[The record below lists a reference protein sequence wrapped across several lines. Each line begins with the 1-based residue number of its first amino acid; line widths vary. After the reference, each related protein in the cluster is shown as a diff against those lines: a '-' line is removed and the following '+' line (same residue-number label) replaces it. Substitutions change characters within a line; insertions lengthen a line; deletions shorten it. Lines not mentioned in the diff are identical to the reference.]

1 MGEPPEAMVI
11 KTFGGLDETC
21 EPLLKKHMGSYPR
34 GILAPCKDLH
44 PVGVVGADPGQMS
57 EAERRRI
64 EADFERLRRLLAE
77 QKRTVLGRLAELDH
91 TFAATHAEKS
101 LRVTEGVAQL
111 HRLIGQ
117 LEARCLPQV
126 SLHKAS
132 MASAPTGSWPTWWWP
147 CRRWLCSWCRICA
160 TGTNDPSLSSVT
172 VMESLSAPPA
182 PSIAPTLPCCSKRP
196 LAATGSINPFS
207 LQKQFEASLKTLQE
221 EDKRCA
227 GLTEAAKETRQEMLT

>member
-77 QKRTVLGRLAELDH
+77 QERTVLGRLAELDH
-91 TFAATHAEKS
+91 TFAATHAEKP

-117 LEARCLPQV
+117 LEARCLPQDV
-126 SLHKAS
+126 GSIISSSFGDTCQRRQSPPGTAS
-132 MASAPTGSWPTWWWP
+132 SDWQPGCGPSA
-147 CRRWLCSWCRICA
+147 A
-160 TGTNDPSLSSVT
+160 
-172 VMESLSAPPA
+172 APPV
-182 PSIAPTLPCCSKRP
+182 PRRSFWSL
-196 LAATGSINPFS
+196 GSDQS
-207 LQKQFEASLKTLQE
+207 GSHRTTHSVRLL
-221 EDKRCA
+221 
-227 GLTEAAKETRQEMLT
+227 